1 MFEIAGSAC
10 SESQFD
16 EATPVGK
23 ANGSEQNFLYPN
35 SCILDLVMRLLSS
48 HLIAGLAVLL
58 FVASAAR
65 QGSGY
70 SVLTHEQVVDLL
82 WEDQLRPLLLK
93 RFPGASEEDIRK
105 AHAYAYGGSL
115 LQDMGYYPFG
125 SKFFSDLVHYVRSGD
140 FVQALLRDA
149 SDLNEYAFA
158 LGALSHY
165 SSDNS
170 GHPTINRV
178 VGLEFPKLRRKYGS
192 TVTYA
197 DDPKQHIRTEF
208 GFDMVQVA
216 KNRYTSD
223 RYHDMIGFEIAKP
236 LWERAFQETYDLRL
250 EDVFGSVDLAI
261 GSYRRSVSTL
271 IPEMTRVALASR
283 HDVIVKDTPNFD
295 KKKFLYYLSR
305 SNYEHEWGT
314 VYRKPGVGARILAV
328 LLRLIPKIG
337 PFKAVNFKIPTKQ
350 TEDMYIKSVDVTIEN
365 YAGLLREENRG
376 KLDLPNRDCDTG
388 GETRAGEYVLTD
400 KTYAHLIDQLTIKHP
415 DSVSVAL
422 RDNLLQ
428 FYSDPTAPI
437 ATKKNARAWRKLQEE
452 LETLKQRTAVQPGQ
466 QPVVTE

>member
-1 MFEIAGSAC
+1 MRSPSTHFIAA
-10 SESQFD
+10 
-16 EATPVGK
+16 
-23 ANGSEQNFLYPN
+23 L
-35 SCILDLVMRLLSS
+35 R
-48 HLIAGLAVLL
+48 VLL
-58 FVASAAR
+58 FLISVSNPS
-65 QGSGY
+65 SGY
-70 SVLTHEQVVDLL
+70 SVLTHEQVVDLM
-82 WEDQLRPLLLK
+82 WEDQLQPLLLK
-93 RFPGASEEDIRK
+93 RFPAASEEDLRK

-125 SKFFSDLVHYVRSGD
+125 SKFFSDLVHYVRTGD
-140 FVQALLRDA
+140 FVEALLQDA

-178 VGLEFPKLRRKYGS
+178 VALEFPKLRRKYGN

-236 LWERAFQETYDLRL
+236 LLERAFQETYGLRL

-271 IPEMTRVALASR
+271 IPEMTRAALASR

-314 VYRKPGVGARILAV
+314 VYRKPGLGARILAV
-328 LLRLIPKIG
+328 FLKLVPKVG

-350 TEDMYIKSVDVTIEN
+350 TEDMYIKSVDATIEN
-365 YAGLLREENRG
+365 YAGLLREENKG

-388 GETRAGEYVLTD
+388 GETRAGEYVLAD
-400 KTYAHLIDQLTIKHP
+400 ETYVQLIDKLATKGP
-415 DSVSVAL
+415 NSLSVAL
-422 RDNLLQ
+422 RNNLIE
-428 FYSDPTAPI
+428 FYSDSSAPI
-437 ATKKNARAWRKLQEE
+437 ATKKKAKAWRKLQDE
-452 LETLKQRTAVQPGQ
+452 LDTLKQLTAAQPRE
-466 QPVVTE
+466 QPVATE